1 MVEEDDA
8 LSHPQRTVIRNA
20 DHPGAELDV
29 TRALS
34 RRRYHDF
41 RRGGELGA
49 GGVMLAEPC
58 LIIAAAIQPLDEI
71 EIALQCK
78 RWVDAG
84 LMEGRKKN
92 AEAQALA
99 HGTFLRLYD
108 RAFAGLLIRSK
119 LALDPPF

>member
-8 LSHPQRTVIRNA
+8 LSHPQRIVIRNA
-20 DHPGAELDV
+20 DHAGAEFDV
-29 TRALS
+29 TRALG

-49 GGVMLAEPC
+49 SGVMLAEPC

-71 EIALQCK
+71 EIALQCE
-78 RWVDAG
+78 RRVDAG
-84 LMEGRKKN
+84 FMEGREKN

-99 HGTFLRLYD
+99 HWGVPQ
-108 RAFAGLLIRSK
+108 LL
-119 LALDPPF
+119 